1 MYPVESSV
9 QCFAQTLG
17 TRAIDKDKSEVTS
30 IDHQLHSIKLMNVQ

>member
-17 TRAIDKDKSEVTS
+17 ARVIETDKSEVTR
-30 IDHQLHSIKLMNVQ
+30 IDHQLHSIKLIKQR